1 MCGGDVDAWWWYGGD
16 YLHLWV
22 RLVPQ
27 HLSRGQHLRNN
38 IQGLLRSGQGS
49 QYLIFLDSLK

>member
-1 MCGGDVDAWWWYGGD
+1 MCGGDGEAWWWWYGGD

-38 IQGLLRSGQGS
+38 IQGLLRSTQGS
-49 QYLIFLDSLK
+49 QFFLASLK

>member
-16 YLHLWV
+16 YLHLCNRV

-38 IQGLLRSGQGS
+38 IQGLFQSAQGRH
-49 QYLIFLDSLK
+49 FLASLK